1 MCIVMVEKALLRNSS
16 SITTVSTDSEHVC
29 MCHASEDMEAE
40 PIWGA
45 SFRKFISEIGTTCR
59 SLSFVSL

>member
-1 MCIVMVEKALLRNSS
+1 MYCNGREGTIKKL
-16 SITTVSTDSEHVC
+16 IQYTTVSTDYEHIC

-45 SFRKFISEIGTTCR
+45 SFRKLISEIGTTCR
-59 SLSFVSL
+59 SLSFMSL